1 MAVWPAT
8 LPCLAFDTTDARQ
21 DGSIRTEMGT
31 GPAKVR
37 RRFSAV
43 SRYAT
48 AILALDATQ
57 RATLDAFYATTLAEG
72 SLAFDVADPYDGTTV
87 SARFTSP
94 ISYQN
99 RGKNGALARWFLAS
113 VNVEILP

>member
-1 MAVWPAT
+1 MPSWPTT
-8 LPCLAFDTTDARQ
+8 LPCLAFDASDARQ
-21 DGSIRTEMGT
+21 DGSIRTEMGA

-48 AILALDATQ
+48 VVLSLDATQ
-57 RATLDAFYATTLAEG
+57 RATLDTFYATTLAEG
-72 SLAFDVADPYDGTTV
+72 SLAFDVADPYDGSTV

-94 ISYQN
+94 VSYQN
-99 RGKNGALARWFLAS
+99 RGKSGALARWFIAS
-113 VNVEILP
+113 VNVEVLP